1 MRLDSCAVRA
11 AREVSVTDPA
21 HPLHD
26 SIQRHLGAILA
37 RKRLQLK
44 NKQAEVEAKK
54 KRVEQESDETR
65 GAVDGR
71 CCHRALRLR
80 CVVNLLWCA

>member
-1 MRLDSCAVRA
+1 MRLESCAVRA

-54 KRVEQESDETR
+54 KRVEQESVENTG
-65 GAVDGR
+65 GA
-71 CCHRALRLR
+71 CNKTHREDVAS
-80 CVVNLLWCA
+80 